1 MLSAIVTY
9 CCLGAFAGILAGLLG
24 VGGGIVIVPMLVFAF
39 GWQDFPPQYIMLL
52 ALGTSLG
59 SIMFTSVS
67 SALSHSR
74 RGAVD
79 WRAVLRIAPGI
90 MVGTF
95 CGSHLAA
102 LLPKKGLQ
110 VFFVCF
116 LAYVVS
122 QMLLGKKPKAS
133 RELPG
138 MAGMSCAGGIIGVI
152 SSLVGI
158 GGGTLSVPFLIW
170 HNVEMHRAIGTSA
183 AIGFPIAV
191 SGFLGYLVAGWG
203 AAGLPAGSLG
213 YVYLPA
219 LFSLVI
225 CSMITAPL
233 GVRISH
239 SLDVPRL
246 KRCFA
251 VLLIVVGAKM
261 LWDVI
266 GS

>member
-1 MLSAIVTY
+1 MLSAIITY

-39 GWQDFPPQYIMLL
+39 GWQDFPSQYIMLL

-79 WRAVLRIAPGI
+79 WRAVGRIAPGI
-90 MVGTF
+90 MLGTF

-122 QMLLGKKPKAS
+122 QMLRGKKPKAS

-158 GGGTLSVPFLIW
+158 GGGTLSVPFLVW

-191 SGFLGYLVAGWG
+191 AGCCGYLINGLGATGLPPHCLGYL
-203 AAGLPAGSLG
+203 
-213 YVYLPA
+213 YLPA
-219 LFSLVI
+219 LFPLVV
-225 CSMITAPL
+225 CSMLTAPL
-233 GVRISH
+233 GARIAHRLPVS
-239 SLDVPRL
+239 RL
-246 KRCFA
+246 KSAFA
-251 VLLIVVGAKM
+251 VLLICVGIKM
-261 LWDVI
+261 LWDVL
-266 GS
+266 

>member
-1 MLSAIVTY
+1 MLSAIITY

-79 WRAVLRIAPGI
+79 WRAVGRIAPGI
-90 MVGTF
+90 MLGTF

-170 HNVEMHRAIGTSA
+170 HNVEIHRAIGTSA

-191 SGFLGYLVAGWG
+191 AGCCGYLINGLG
-203 AAGLPAGSLG
+203 AAGLPPHCLG
-213 YVYLPA
+213 YLYLPA
-219 LFSLVI
+219 LFPLVV
-225 CSMITAPL
+225 CSMLTAPL
-233 GVRISH
+233 GARIAH
-239 SLDVPRL
+239 RL
-246 KRCFA
+246 PVSRLRSAFA
-251 VLLIVVGAKM
+251 VLLICVGIKM
-261 LWDVI
+261 LWDVL
-266 GS
+266 

>member
-1 MLSAIVTY
+1 MLSAIITY

-39 GWQDFPPQYIMLL
+39 GWQDFPSQYIMLL

-79 WRAVLRIAPGI
+79 WRAVGRIAPGI
-90 MVGTF
+90 MLGTF

-158 GGGTLSVPFLIW
+158 GGGTLSVPFLVW

-191 SGFLGYLVAGWG
+191 AGCCGYLINGLGATGLPPHCLGYL
-203 AAGLPAGSLG
+203 
-213 YVYLPA
+213 YLPA
-219 LFSLVI
+219 LFPLVV
-225 CSMITAPL
+225 CSMLTAPL
-233 GVRISH
+233 GARIAHRLPVS
-239 SLDVPRL
+239 RL
-246 KRCFA
+246 KSAFA
-251 VLLIVVGAKM
+251 VLLICVGIKM
-261 LWDVI
+261 LWDVL
-266 GS
+266 